1 MFEEIISKWLV
12 VFKNGGVRSLAGSE
26 KSVPSIQ
33 RWEETKKQANLHE
46 LNVTWNNNKL
56 KLTNN

>member
-33 RWEETKKQANLHE
+33 GEKKRRNKPTCMNL
-46 LNVTWNNNKL
+46 T
-56 KLTNN
+56 

>member
-33 RWEETKKQANLHE
+33 R
-46 LNVTWNNNKL
+46 
-56 KLTNN
+56 